1 MKISTAMVNHYLSD
15 ITVAWFN
22 HHELPPDEMQEYL
35 PLVQWMKQNASNHG
49 DLEYLKLAFE
59 YLLTHPDV
67 NYEDF
72 SGGRYP
78 YDSDDIIEII
88 DFIYRTIWS
97 DLPAVSLN
105 NSDDVQL
112 VSIAILNHYPYREHK
127 CDFPKIHL

>member
-1 MKISTAMVNHYLSD
+1 MKISAAMVNHYLSD
-15 ITVAWFN
+15 ITVAWLN
-22 HHELPPDEMQEYL
+22 HHELPPDEMQDYL

-49 DLEYLKLAFE
+49 DLEYLKLEFE

-67 NYEDF
+67 NYEHF

-97 DLPAVSLN
+97 DLPPVSLS

-112 VSIAILNHYPYREHK
+112 VSISLDDWWADREQLAELITLSK
-127 CDFPKIHL
+127 

>member
-22 HHELPPDEMQEYL
+22 HHELPPDEMPEYL
-35 PLVQWMKQNASNHG
+35 PLVQWMKQNASNHD

-59 YLLTHPDV
+59 YLLTH
-67 NYEDF
+67 EDF
-72 SGGRYP
+72 SGSRYP

-97 DLPAVSLN
+97 DLPPVSLS

-112 VSIAILNHYPYREHK
+112 VSISLDDWWASREQLPELITSSK
-127 CDFPKIHL
+127 